1 MYITEEE
8 LKKRLSKTEIQ
19 VVERERKTRKS
30 VKRDGE
36 GNGEDR
42 LTHEDRKIIGILEDT
57 DTQKNIAE
65 LLGISENT
73 VSLASR
79 GITSPHLGVDKEL
92 TKDVK
97 EGREALGKSRLET
110 DKQIQEQVITNLA
123 AALGHVANN
132 LGSTNASEASKI
144 ATDMSKILDKV
155 NGGGEGRG
163 NKTAIIINV
172 PSMREEKHYQ
182 TITV

>member
-1 MYITEEE
+1 MYISEEE
-8 LKKRLSKTEIQ
+8 LKERLEKTE
-19 VVERERKTRKS
+19 VFFKKRERVLRPS

-36 GNGEDR
+36 GNGESR
-42 LTHEDRKIIGILEDT
+42 LTHEDRVIIGILEET

-65 LLGISENT
+65 LLGVSQNT

-79 GITSPHLGVDKEL
+79 GIKTVASGLDKDL
-92 TKDVK
+92 K
-97 EGREALGKSRLET
+97 EEVTIGREAIKDKKQET
-110 DKQIQEQVITNLA
+110 DKQIQEQLVSNLA

-132 LGSTNASEASKI
+132 LHNTDAVEASKV
-144 ATDMSKILDKV
+144 AADMSKILERVTNKD
-155 NGGGEGRG
+155 GGKG

-182 TITV
+182 SITV